1 MPLRLKLVLW
11 YTAVLGLSGSLLV
24 GGLYALIGYRLHSE
38 ADRLLAEEHAEWV
51 EYTREHIDDLAAIEE
66 AIATEAARETYVD
79 FAYRLRDTEQNRDLL
94 FLANPHIARGYAA
107 ELRECE
113 TALRAPPVPTF
124 TTVRVRGGKRSF
136 RVLTGPV
143 DRDASPHLT
152 VQVAMYTRRLNKR
165 FHSLRKYLVLV
176 LVSMV
181 LLAASGGWFLAA
193 KSLKPID
200 QIVAELESIES
211 RNLADRL
218 RVGESG
224 DEVDRLRAAINR
236 MLERLGAAFE
246 RLRMF
251 TADAA
256 HEFRTPLATLQC
268 RLEVALDSPDGESDP
283 QAALTEAL
291 QQVAQLDALVDNLLL
306 LARMDAVPQL
316 QDREVV
322 GIASLLRD
330 VAEPFGLL
338 ADQKGVSLSA
348 ECECNVQ
355 VEGARVLLRD
365 LLGNLLD
372 NAVRYT
378 PSGGR
383 VDARAAREE
392 GEVVIT
398 VSDTG
403 IGIGPEALEHIFERF
418 YRTDESR
425 SRDVGG
431 AGIGLSIVKRVVEL
445 HRGRIAVQSSLGA
458 GTTVQVCLP
467 QAPPDAAPQ
476 TVSDGMPGQA
486 G

>member
-1 MPLRLKLVLW
+1 M
-11 YTAVLGLSGSLLV
+11 
-24 GGLYALIGYRLHSE
+24 
-38 ADRLLAEEHAEWV
+38 
-51 EYTREHIDDLAAIEE
+51 
-66 AIATEAARETYVD
+66 D
-79 FAYRLRDTEQNRDLL
+79 FAYRLRDTKENKDLL
-94 FLANPHIARGYAA
+94 FLANPHIPRGYSA
-107 ELRECE
+107 ELRGCE
-113 TALRAPPVPTF
+113 EGLLAPPVPTF
-124 TTVRVRGGKRSF
+124 TTVHVRGGRRSF
-136 RVLTGPV
+136 RLLTGPV
-143 DRDASPHLT
+143 DRDARPHLT
-152 VQVAMYTRRLNKR
+152 VQVAMYTRSLDKR
-165 FHSLRKYLVLV
+165 FRSLRKYLVIV
-176 LVSMV
+176 LISMV
-181 LLAASGGWFLAA
+181 LLAASGGWFLAS

-211 RNLADRL
+211 RNLTDRL
-218 RVGESG
+218 RVGASG

-236 MLERLGAAFE
+236 MLERLGAAFD

-256 HEFRTPLATLQC
+256 HELRTPLATLQC
-268 RLEVALDSPDGESDP
+268 RLEVALDSPDGEPDP

-322 GIASLLRD
+322 DIAALLRD

-338 ADQKGVSLSA
+338 ADQKGVALSA
-348 ECECNVQ
+348 ECQDNVQ
-355 VEGARVLLRD
+355 VEGARALLRD

-383 VDARAAREE
+383 VDARAAHED

-403 IGIGPEALEHIFERF
+403 IGISPEALEHIFERF
-418 YRTDESR
+418 YRADESR

-458 GTTVQVCLP
+458 GTTVRVCLP
-467 QAPPDAAPQ
+467 QAPTAAAPQ
-476 TVSDGMPGQA
+476 PVSHGMGRQA